1 MKRIELVRFAAGA
14 IFAHPMRSALT
25 TLGIVIGVGA
35 VICMTSIGLGA
46 SANIKEQISAL
57 GSNMLIIQSASARG
71 AGSIVNQGGGSAI
84 SIDTKDAQAIR
95 DNVQHI
101 AAVSSAVQT
110 RTQLIGEGTNWN
122 STVYGVDATYLTVRD
137 LKIASGRM
145 FEEGELSKK
154 VLVIGQTVATN
165 LFQDND
171 PLGQRIRVGTV
182 PFEVIGV
189 LKSRGQ
195 SSSGQDQD
203 DLAIGPLVSVRS
215 RVVGRRVRGEAVQ
228 NIFVKADSEQTLDK
242 VQTDIDALLRE
253 RHKIQPGADA
263 NFQIQNLTSVAQ
275 ASQQSTKTFTILL
288 AAVAGVSL
296 VVGGVGIMNIMLVA
310 VTERTREIGLRMAL
324 GATRGDI
331 LSQFALEA
339 VTLSLIGGLIGLAL
353 GVIAAFIVG
362 QVGGWPTQIPS
373 WAAPLSLGF
382 SMFDGL
388 VFGAYPSYRAAQ
400 LDPIEALRRD

>member
-46 SANIKEQISAL
+46 SAQIKDQISAL

-71 AGSIVNQGGGSAI
+71 PGSIVNQGGGSAI
-84 SIDTKDAQAIR
+84 SIDTKDAAAVK
-95 DNVQHI
+95 DVEHVV
-101 AAVSSAVQT
+101 AVSSAVNT
-110 RTQLIGEGTNWN
+110 RTQLIAEGANWQT
-122 STVYGVDATYLTVRD
+122 SVYGVDASYLTVRD
-137 LKIASGRM
+137 YKIAEGRM
-145 FEEGELSKK
+145 FDDSEQSKK
-154 VLVIGQTVATN
+154 VIVIGQTVATN
-165 LFQDND
+165 LFPDSD
-171 PLGQRIRVGTV
+171 PIGQRIRVGSV
-182 PFEVIGV
+182 PFEVIG
-189 LKSRGQ
+189 LLTPKGQ
-195 SSSGQDQD
+195 SSTGQDLD
-203 DLAIGPLVSVRS
+203 DLAIGPLSSVRS

-228 NIFVKADSEQTLDK
+228 NIYVKGESAETLDK
-242 VQTDIDALLRE
+242 VQSDINDLLTE
-253 RHKIQPGADA
+253 RHKIQPGANPD
-263 NFQIQNLTSVAQ
+263 FQIQNLTSIAQ
-275 ASQQSTKTFTILL
+275 ASQKSSQTFTILL

-324 GATRGDI
+324 GATRGDV
-331 LSQFALEA
+331 LAQFSLEA
-339 VTLSLIGGLIGLAL
+339 VTLSLIGGLVGLFM

-362 QVGGWPTQIPS
+362 IVGGWPTQIPS
-373 WAAPLSLGF
+373 WAAPVSLGF
-382 SMFDGL
+382 SMFVGL